1 MKKRPTIT
9 DVAQAAGV
17 SLMTVSRVVNDK
29 PGVGE
34 ETRQRIRQLI
44 EVMDYRPNEIARG
57 LATRQTATVAIVVPD
72 ITNPFFAKIA
82 CGAEAVAFEKGY
94 HLFLLNTAESTD
106 REVAALDSLHQKEI
120 DGVLLCSPRLPVDDL
135 ESTIS
140 QFAAVALFNRELP
153 NPLPN
158 VAQIN
163 INDALGAQLAVQ
175 RFVATGRRRLAL
187 IAGPAT
193 STSGQRRIDGYR
205 TGLKEAGL
213 AFDPQFMEHCQP
225 FTEGGRIAAAQLLA
239 RRPKLDALLAFNDL
253 VAVGAMQACE
263 DAGRRV
269 PGDIAIIGCD
279 DIPLAVIV
287 RPHLS
292 TLHIDLEAVGRL
304 AMNKILGIIQQPDAP
319 AHATHWIDPQLVIR
333 DSA

>member
-44 EVMDYRPNEIARG
+44 EAMDYRPSEIARG
-57 LATRQTATVAIVVPD
+57 LATRQTSTVAIVVPD
-72 ITNPFFAKIA
+72 ITNPFFAQIA
-82 CGAEAVAFEKGY
+82 CGAEAVAFERGY
-94 HLFLLNTAESTD
+94 HLFLLNTAESAD
-106 REVAALDSLHQKEI
+106 REIAALDSLQQKEI
-120 DGVLLCSPRLPVDDL
+120 DGVMLCSPRLPVDDL
-135 ESTIS
+135 EATIS
-140 QFAAVALFNRELP
+140 QFAAVTLFNRELQ

-158 VAQIN
+158 VAQVN
-163 INDALGAQLAVQ
+163 INDALGAQLAVR

-187 IAGPAT
+187 IAGPTT

-205 TGLKEAGL
+205 AGLKEAGL
-213 AFDPQFMEHCQP
+213 LFDPQAMEHCQP
-225 FTEGGRIAAAQLLA
+225 VTEGGRSATAQLLA
-239 RRPKLDALLAFNDL
+239 RRPKIDAILAFNDL

-269 PGDIAIIGCD
+269 PEDIAIIGFD
-279 DIPLAVIV
+279 DIPLAVMI
-287 RPHLS
+287 RPHLT

-304 AMNKILGIIQQPDAP
+304 AMHKILEIIQQPP
-319 AHATHWIDPQLVIR
+319 AEPHATHWIDPYLVIR

>member
-225 FTEGGRIAAAQLLA
+225 FTEGGRIAAAQ
-239 RRPKLDALLAFNDL
+239 
-253 VAVGAMQACE
+253 
-263 DAGRRV
+263 
-269 PGDIAIIGCD
+269 
-279 DIPLAVIV
+279 
-287 RPHLS
+287 
-292 TLHIDLEAVGRL
+292 
-304 AMNKILGIIQQPDAP
+304 
-319 AHATHWIDPQLVIR
+319 
-333 DSA
+333 